1 MQKPLH
7 LTRDGGN
14 RFVEVSGGQQRNARE
29 LAPGRTQSMD
39 PPPADRWWCV
49 CSTHTIAPNR
59 FATEGKRRCRLPRSG
74 RRLAQEVDPGHHL
87 VGFHDP
93 EFCLSFFTELQIQVA
108 PVFGLSQIAHLGQ
121 GEGQTDK
128 TLRSVIP
135 EPFKSKDRS
144 ISSASTRA

>member
-49 CSTHTIAPNR
+49 CSTHTMLPIAL
-59 FATEGKRRCRLPRSG
+59 RLKVNVAAG

>member
-49 CSTHTIAPNR
+49 CSTHTMLPIALRLKVNVAAGFLALGGDLR
-59 FATEGKRRCRLPRSG
+59 KKWTQAIIWWDFMIQNFA
-74 RRLAQEVDPGHHL
+74 
-87 VGFHDP
+87 
-93 EFCLSFFTELQIQVA
+93 
-108 PVFGLSQIAHLGQ
+108 
-121 GEGQTDK
+121 
-128 TLRSVIP
+128 
-135 EPFKSKDRS
+135 
-144 ISSASTRA
+144 